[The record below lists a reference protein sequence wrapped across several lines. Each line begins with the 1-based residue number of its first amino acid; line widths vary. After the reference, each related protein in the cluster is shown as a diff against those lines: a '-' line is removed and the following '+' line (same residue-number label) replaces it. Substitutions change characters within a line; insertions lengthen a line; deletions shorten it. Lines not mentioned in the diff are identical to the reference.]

1 MERFFKIRNG
11 TAKENIKQCIINF
24 FHFYNNYKG
33 KEIILKKMPRW
44 VGKDTPINSTKLAVA
59 IGKLNPKKNMSGIIK
74 KFKLINLYRKII
86 EEEEISYLG
95 VILKI
100 IIERCDKTKEEKTS
114 RRVQQSTEYVDG
126 SANISLLI
134 QIRNELYHLEN
145 DGIFGSTTF

>member
-1 MERFFKIRNG
+1 
-11 TAKENIKQCIINF
+11 
-24 FHFYNNYKG
+24 
-33 KEIILKKMPRW
+33 MPRW
-44 VGKDTPINSTKLAVA
+44 VGKDTPIDSTKLAVA
-59 IGKLNPKKNMSGIIK
+59 IGKLNPKKNMSGKRRK

-114 RRVQQSTEYVDG
+114 KRVQQSTEYVDG
-126 SANISLLI
+126 STNISLLI

-145 DGIFGSTTF
+145 DGIFGRTTF